1 MKLTFKKTKPL
12 TTITKPNQLIDFS
25 PPEDILIQIKMINL
39 SEEEI
44 ESLVSV
50 KDLVCNSINVIT
62 DAFYDSII
70 QQPNLLA
77 IIEAHS
83 SVEKLKKTLK
93 THILDMFS
101 GVLNEES
108 VEKRKRIASAHVRIG
123 LQSKWY
129 LAAFCNLQ
137 SALFKVVQNAHTL
150 QLNQKHKAIQA
161 VAIFL
166 SFEQQLVMD
175 SYEAQNQLQNKQEL
189 SNRANLLNR
198 MDQSAEDLA
207 SISIETNTSIESTES
222 HANLI
227 SEIASEGVTLAKEA
241 TSLCK
246 VGQTHM
252 SNQEDQSTLLENH
265 IQHVKAQTEQLHSST
280 EEITD
285 IIDIVSGI
293 AEQTNLLALN
303 ASIEAA
309 RAGETGKGFAVV
321 AQEVRKLAEQTRAAT
336 ANIEALIAGTAKQT
350 NQVLSSITTI
360 DTSMKKTRALTE
372 KAASSFTQIQD
383 STNLSKQ
390 QNDTITARIKE
401 LLIKIEEMKQ
411 DALNVSNAADMLKKM
426 KQNS

>member
-137 SALFKVVQNAHTL
+137 SALFKVIQNAHTL

-246 VGQTHM
+246 VG
-252 SNQEDQSTLLENH
+252 
-265 IQHVKAQTEQLHSST
+265 QTEQLHSST